1 MASSLALIFHEDGSI
16 EATPEL
22 KQRFQLMRGAR
33 LELVGQEGAEFRF
46 RAPAAMR
53 EIHDWRDLDGI
64 LARPKTAISLPDE
77 LDSNP
82 MSLRGFLRDADVDP
96 NAYLAAEKT
105 WELAREEW
113 LYGPYTGK

>member
-1 MASSLALIFHEDGSI
+1 MASGPALIFHEDGSI

-22 KQRFQLMRGAR
+22 KEKLQLAPGAR
-33 LELVGQEGAEFRF
+33 LELVQQEGAEFHF

-53 EIHDWRDLDGI
+53 EIHGWRDLEGI

-82 MSLRGFLRDADVDP
+82 MLLRGFLRDADVDP
-96 NAYLAAEKT
+96 NAYRAAEKA
-105 WELAREEW
+105 WELTREER
-113 LYGPYTGK
+113 LYGPYSGK